1 MPDDAAQRFG
11 RSAPLDAAAAER
23 AGLRGEKSKGVACP
37 PPWWLPPFMA
47 TNGQAHSSNQV
58 AHIDVDDGKPQCD
71 LMSNQSA
78 GQPKPADSP
87 SHAPAS
93 SESSTPAR
101 TLSFIAKG
109 REAINLWTSSALLCA
124 FVFLLSVCAFNGKVP
139 TPFLSAR
146 SVHPHFALAC
156 ALLPSP
162 CSLRLAPLPNPQ
174 HFEFCTTCKHTG
186 PGA

>member
-58 AHIDVDDGKPQCD
+58 AHVDVDNGKPNCD
-71 LMSNQSA
+71 LMSHQSV

-87 SHAPAS
+87 SHALPS
-93 SESSTPAR
+93 SESSKPVRSLT
-101 TLSFIAKG
+101 SIAKG
-109 REAINLWTSSALLCA
+109 RERINSWTSSTLLCTLFFIVSVYA
-124 FVFLLSVCAFNGKVP
+124 FDAKVP
-139 TPFLSAR
+139 TTFLLLRA
-146 SVHPHFALAC
+146 AC
-156 ALLPSP
+156 TLLPP
-162 CSLRLAPLPNPQ
+162 FCSLLPTHCASSRSRTPS
-174 HFEFCTTCKHTG
+174 T
-186 PGA
+186 